1 LSARLPLQFT
11 RRALREIREV
21 SDWWDLNRPAAP
33 EAFREALEKA
43 FQLISTQPNIGAVA
57 ANVRNRGARRILLS
71 RVQYYLY
78 YRVQSVPKAAVEV
91 LALWHTSRYPDV
103 GL

>member
-1 LSARLPLQFT
+1 MSTRLPLRFT

-57 ANVRNRGARRILLS
+57 TNAKTPGARRILLS
-71 RVQYYLY
+71 RVRYYLY
-78 YRVQSVPKAAVEV
+78 YRVKSKPKAVEV
-91 LALWHTSRYPDV
+91 LALWHTSRYPDP

>member
-1 LSARLPLQFT
+1 MSTRLPLQFT

-21 SDWWDLNRPAAP
+21 SEWWDLNRPAAP

-43 FQLISTQPNIGAVA
+43 LQLISTQPNIGAVA
-57 ANVRNRGARRILLS
+57 TNVRVPGTRRILLS
-71 RVQYYLY
+71 RVRYYLY
-78 YRVQSVPKAAVEV
+78 YRVKSKPKVVEV
-91 LALWHTSRYPDV
+91 LTLWHTSRYPDP